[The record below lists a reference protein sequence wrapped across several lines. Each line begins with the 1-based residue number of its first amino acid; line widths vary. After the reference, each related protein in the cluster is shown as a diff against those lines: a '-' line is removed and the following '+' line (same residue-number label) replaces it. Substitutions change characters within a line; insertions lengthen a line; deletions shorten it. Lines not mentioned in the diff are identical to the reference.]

1 LAFPIGKRGHPVRD
15 HPRGDIE
22 MGSTGDKISG
32 KVNEMAGKAK
42 KTAGKATGDRE
53 MQAKGG
59 MQEAKGKAQ
68 VASGKVKDKLKGA
81 VDRL

>member
-1 LAFPIGKRGHPVRD
+1 
-15 HPRGDIE
+15 
-22 MGSTGDKISG
+22 
-32 KVNEMAGKAK
+32 
-42 KTAGKATGDRE
+42 

>member
-1 LAFPIGKRGHPVRD
+1 
-15 HPRGDIE
+15 

-59 MQEAKGKAQ
+59 MAMSMPLHQRS
-68 VASGKVKDKLKGA
+68 ASRDRMIVSGPKSRMCSQIGGA
-81 VDRL
+81 